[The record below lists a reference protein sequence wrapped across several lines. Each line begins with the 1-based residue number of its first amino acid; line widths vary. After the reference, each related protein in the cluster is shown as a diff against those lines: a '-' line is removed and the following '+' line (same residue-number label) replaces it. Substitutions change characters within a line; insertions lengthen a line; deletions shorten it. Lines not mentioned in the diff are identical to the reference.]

1 MLESI
6 GYRYK
11 GEYNLPLR
19 RMYDKKE
26 PITIYLHVHQKGSAE
41 ITLNTMF
48 RDYLIADD
56 DVRNE
61 YATLKKSIA
70 SDSANGQLVSTGI
83 TQYNLYK
90 NDFIQKVLQKV
101 GFDGLCVRLCT
112 QEIEWSNYNEIANQV
127 KGKKISLPDVKDE
140 SQKHLV
146 LYHGTNIVA
155 AARLQIKVPN
165 AFLEFAQAKKEN
177 DPDSVKCLLQFVEK
191 WLTQQD
197 VKFITT
203 SIDDVDL
210 ALYSELDYKVL
221 GSDSETSDLIKY
233 LG

>member
-1 MLESI
+1 M
-6 GYRYK
+6 
-11 GEYNLPLR
+11 
-19 RMYDKKE
+19 
-26 PITIYLHVHQKGSAE
+26 
-41 ITLNTMF
+41 
-48 RDYLIADD
+48 
-56 DVRNE
+56 
-61 YATLKKSIA
+61 
-70 SDSANGQLVSTGI
+70 
-83 TQYNLYK
+83 
-90 NDFIQKVLQKV
+90 LQKV
-101 GFDGLCVRLCT
+101 SFDGLCVRLCT

-191 WLTQQD
+191 WLSQQD